1 MSDTCMRYIVSGLVQ
16 GVGFR
21 YHTCHEGLKRGLTG
35 YAKNL
40 DNGDV
45 EIVASGDPQ
54 KLESLHVW
62 LKEGPSSARVDR
74 LITEGIAFRHFKGFD
89 IEY

>member
-1 MSDTCMRYIVSGLVQ
+1 MTKKCVKYQVSGMVQ

-35 YAKNL
+35 YARNL

-45 EIVASGDPQ
+45 EVVACGN
-54 KLESLHVW
+54 ESEIWSFHEW
-62 LKEGPSSARVDR
+62 LREGPRTARVSKVVAED
-74 LITEGIAFRHFKGFD
+74 IEFKAFRGFE
-89 IEY
+89 ILY